1 MPKTSNQQIER
12 YYFDM
17 FRNHYS
23 LPDGIVEYADK
34 PDVILRGDRRI
45 GIEITNFFLQEGA
58 LPESEQ
64 VQRRARQAVVSTAQR
79 LYEAK
84 TNRKFEFTF
93 GFDSGTPIRNQKKLA
108 RAVADLACQVDG
120 SETGELNRELFA
132 DIPEVEFAYLNRN
145 EYKDVRWQVTQVF
158 SVPVMSFER
167 LKEII
172 KIKEAKSRDYRAC
185 DAYWLLLVVDFMDRA
200 QDQEIEIDRTEVVI
214 SRIFEKVIVYK
225 TVWGQ
230 VLEMNFSR

>member
-200 QDQEIEIDRTEVVI
+200 QD
-214 SRIFEKVIVYK
+214 
-225 TVWGQ
+225 
-230 VLEMNFSR
+230 